1 MAGSYKEGPAGGAL
15 RWTGRGGAKEEG
27 VGRLAGEDGD
37 LEGQD
42 GPRLL
47 SDSRLSSQGA
57 EGQFSKFFKY
67 QFFIEKYFQS
77 FHAEVH
83 QYKTRI
89 EDFSSLTQV

>member
-57 EGQFSKFFKY
+57 EGQFSKFLKY
-67 QFFIEKYFQS
+67 QFFLYREIFP
-77 FHAEVH
+77 V
-83 QYKTRI
+83 
-89 EDFSSLTQV
+89 FSRRSPSVQNPNRRF